1 MGTLGNK
8 PAAGFQSI
16 EKQSITG
23 NGGTSYALDHAV
35 TNVNDL
41 EVFVNNVRQ
50 EPTTA
55 YTLSGQN
62 IVMSE
67 AIANTDSFYVIY
79 QSRSFTKAVPA
90 DTSVTTAMI
99 QDDAITSAKL
109 DTNIAVAGTLG
120 VSGDLTV
127 DTNAL
132 FVDASAN
139 KVGINTTTLNNTLNV
154 ETAGYQALGIKRN
167 TGVTTGTGE
176 FAIHMETNSQ
186 TTIPY
191 DDEGSV
197 VFGTAVTPSTGAGFS
212 EKVRI
217 DSTGRVTIPNQPTF
231 SFPSSTNYSI
241 STTGATDM
249 TSSNVLANVAAG
261 TSTNVGNHFNTSNG
275 RFTAPIAGVYEITLT
290 GATILYSGY
299 NYVYIRKNGGQ
310 LAYKPTNQDG
320 DWMHFTIQVYIA
332 LAVGDYVNGQWNN
345 NYSGGHVGHCHFSGR
360 LVS

>member
-1 MGTLGNK
+1 
-8 PAAGFQSI
+8 
-16 EKQSITG
+16 
-23 NGGTSYALDHAV
+23 
-35 TNVNDL
+35 
-41 EVFVNNVRQ
+41 
-50 EPTTA
+50 
-55 YTLSGQN
+55 
-62 IVMSE
+62 
-67 AIANTDSFYVIY
+67 
-79 QSRSFTKAVPA
+79 
-90 DTSVTTAMI
+90 
-99 QDDAITSAKL
+99 
-109 DTNIAVAGTLG
+109 
-120 VSGDLTV
+120 
-127 DTNAL
+127 
-132 FVDASAN
+132 
-139 KVGINTTTLNNTLNV
+139 
-154 ETAGYQALGIKRN
+154 
-167 TGVTTGTGE
+167 
-176 FAIHMETNSQ
+176 METNSQ

-231 SFPSSTNYSI
+231 SYPSSTNYSI

-310 LAYKPTNQDG
+310 LAYKPTNQDA